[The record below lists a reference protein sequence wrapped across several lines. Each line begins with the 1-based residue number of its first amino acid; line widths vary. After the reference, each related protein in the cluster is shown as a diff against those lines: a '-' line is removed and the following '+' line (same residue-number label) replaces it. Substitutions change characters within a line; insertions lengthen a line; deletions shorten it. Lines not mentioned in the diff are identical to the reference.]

1 MISFSESTIYRRLRA
16 FINRQLGPSSLP
28 GEGIQY
34 WRERIFHYFS
44 LAVVFFGVAV
54 YLYYGLFFLL
64 SGQYFFM
71 AFATSVFVSS
81 LLVVSIHRIPL
92 SFRIGWV
99 LFILYI
105 TGTFLLFSGPNSTMG
120 MIFLFAATIM
130 AGTMSGAVTGMWYL
144 VINSLTLVG
153 VGFYW
158 YGGFI
163 DHSNGPDISLHTFIN
178 LSITFLVLNFIT
190 LAPLISLINGMM
202 FTIKK
207 ERRYQ
212 RILRSEQEDL
222 VYARQ
227 KAEESDRLKTAF
239 LSNMSHEIRTPM
251 NAILGFSNLL
261 SHPGVTEDEK
271 EEFVNLIRLNGK
283 NLMSLVEDIID
294 ISKMESGQFE
304 IHNAPCQLHQVLEEV
319 YSTFSDEMRRRGITN
334 VKLYLKKGISDE
346 RIQILTDSA
355 RLKKVLNNLVGNA
368 IKFTEKGYVEF
379 GYELNTDHF
388 IQFYVKDTGI
398 GLPVG
403 KEEEIFNR
411 FSKFSKNDDKLYG
424 GTGIG
429 LTIARHLVKHMG
441 GDIWVEPQTVPGTT
455 FFFTIPFQKI
465 IAPAPAKIQPWTST
479 CINWEG
485 KTFLVAED
493 EEDNFRYL
501 EVALSLFNASLIWAR
516 DGKEAVEVFKKIKHI
531 DLVLMDIK
539 MPGMDGYE
547 ATRQIKQIN
556 KSVPVIAQTAYAMLG
571 ERELSLNAGC
581 DEYISK
587 PINYQDLLELIQR
600 FVPGNQDVNSL
611 TVAPFK

>member
-1 MISFSESTIYRRLRA
+1 
-16 FINRQLGPSSLP
+16 
-28 GEGIQY
+28 
-34 WRERIFHYFS
+34 
-44 LAVVFFGVAV
+44 
-54 YLYYGLFFLL
+54 
-64 SGQYFFM
+64 
-71 AFATSVFVSS
+71 
-81 LLVVSIHRIPL
+81 
-92 SFRIGWV
+92 
-99 LFILYI
+99 
-105 TGTFLLFSGPNSTMG
+105 
-120 MIFLFAATIM
+120 
-130 AGTMSGAVTGMWYL
+130 
-144 VINSLTLVG
+144 
-153 VGFYW
+153 
-158 YGGFI
+158 
-163 DHSNGPDISLHTFIN
+163 
-178 LSITFLVLNFIT
+178 
-190 LAPLISLINGMM
+190 MM
-202 FTIKK
+202 FTVKK

-212 RILRSEQEDL
+212 RILQREQEDL

-261 SHPGVTEDEK
+261 SHPGVTDDEK
-271 EEFVNLIRLNGK
+271 DEFVNLIKLNGK

-304 IHNAPCQLHQVLEEV
+304 IHNAPCHLHQVLEEV
-319 YSTFSDEMRRRGITN
+319 YTAFSDEIRRRGITS

-346 RIQILTDSA
+346 KIQILTDAA
-355 RLKKVLNNLVGNA
+355 RLKKVLNNLIGNA
-368 IKFTEKGYVEF
+368 IKFTDKGYIEF
-379 GYELNTDHF
+379 GYSLNSDHF

-398 GLPVG
+398 GLPAG

-411 FSKFSKNDDKLYG
+411 FSKFSHSDEKLYG

-441 GDIWVEPQTVPGTT
+441 GDIWVEPQPTPGTT
-455 FFFTIPFQKI
+455 FYFTIPFQKI
-465 IAPAPAKIQPWTST
+465 ISHNTAKSQPWSSAV
-479 CINWEG
+479 INWVG

-516 DGKEAVEVFKKIKHI
+516 DGKEAVEVFSKVKHI

-547 ATRQIKQIN
+547 ATRQIKKIN

-587 PINYQDLLELIQR
+587 PINYPDLLELIQR
-600 FVPGNQDVNSL
+600 FVPSSHDVNS
-611 TVAPFK
+611 TTSNSKVPH